1 MVSLAHHKVILI
13 LQPYGMKIV
22 DKKSSTSVASRKP
35 GPRTSTAAVKKV
47 ETNLTCALMFSTSN
61 CYPVTCFSDEE
72 DDRPH
77 RTYANLASLSAEHH
91 HVKASPAARHVT

>member
-1 MVSLAHHKVILI
+1 
-13 LQPYGMKIV
+13 MKIV

-35 GPRTSTAAVKKV
+35 GPRPRPRTSTAAVKKV
-47 ETNLTCALMFSTSN
+47 ETNLTCAFMFSASN
-61 CYPVTCFSDEE
+61 DYPVTCFSDDE

-77 RTYANLASLSAEHH
+77 RTYANLASLSAEHR